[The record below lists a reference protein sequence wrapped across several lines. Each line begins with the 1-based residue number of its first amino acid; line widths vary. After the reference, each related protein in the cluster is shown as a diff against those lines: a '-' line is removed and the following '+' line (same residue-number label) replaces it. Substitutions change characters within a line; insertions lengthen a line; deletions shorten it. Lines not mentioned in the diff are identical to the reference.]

1 MRDFALFNQAID
13 SKLRSC
19 DLVKLRVSDVA
30 HGKHV
35 LKRAMV
41 MQQKTQ
47 RPVQFEIT
55 DKTRASLSKW
65 IDQAKLS
72 NSDFLFKGQTNSEG
86 HNDQ

>member
-1 MRDFALFNQAID
+1 
-13 SKLRSC
+13 
-19 DLVKLRVSDVA
+19 VKLRVSDVA
-30 HGKHV
+30 HGKHI

-55 DKTRASLSKW
+55 DKTRAALSKW

-72 NSDFLFKGQTNSEG
+72 NSDFLFKGQTRVG
-86 HNDQ
+86 TRHYTKC

>member
-35 LKRAMV
+35 LKRTMV